1 MKIQGVKVGVGVN
14 FYLLKEQWCVTF
26 LFVVMLIFCLAFY
39 LPLTSKSVNNF
50 YYVGI
55 ALPCLLG
62 ALSNPRALVELLK
75 GFAWFFVLLLALV
88 VINST
93 EIAGLKK
100 WLYLFLFFMACVF
113 LECSRWGMKGCF
125 ILFAMVSSGV
135 FFWVLVDWLWIWGQ
149 SGHLIRYDVFFGE
162 RINPVYFSLL
172 INSSLIFLWLFC
184 VEGWLEKRSRIA
196 CLVGFFVLL
205 ALILLCSTIFQ
216 SRTSLLAM
224 AVFLVGYAL
233 YRKMI
238 LPVIVLALLL
248 IGLAVAS
255 GFSELLLRRG
265 LSYRLDIWQDAWV
278 RLSEVCGIWWGCGAD
293 DYRFLGKF
301 YHAHS
306 GYVALLYRNGL
317 AGGLIFILLAALF
330 LWRCSLAH
338 SRWLLLA
345 LFGWGSLLTTTNGML
360 TSPQPLWIYCW
371 LPTFMALLD
380 TQKGTLDR
388 FFAAREAV

>member
-1 MKIQGVKVGVGVN
+1 MQGVKVGTGLHL
-14 FYLLKEQWCVTF
+14 FLFKEQWCVTY
-26 LFVVMLIFCLAFY
+26 LFVVMLVFCLAFY
-39 LPLTSKSVNNF
+39 LPLTSKSVNNL

-62 ALSNPRALVELLK
+62 ALSNPLALVELLK

-93 EIAGLKK
+93 GIADLKK

-113 LECSRWGMKGCF
+113 LERSRWGVKGCF
-125 ILFAMVSSGV
+125 TLFAMVGCGV
-135 FFWVLVDWLWIWGQ
+135 FVFTLLDWLWIWGQ
-149 SGHLIRYDVFFGE
+149 SGRLIRYRVFFGE
-162 RINPVYFSLL
+162 SINPVYFSLL
-172 INSSLIFLWLFC
+172 INSSLVFLWLFR
-184 VEGWLEKRSRIA
+184 VENWLERRSRVA

-205 ALILLCSTIFQ
+205 ALILLCSTVFQ
-216 SRTSLLAM
+216 SRTSLLAL
-224 AVFLVGYAL
+224 AVFLGGYAL

-238 LPVIVLALLL
+238 LPVIVLAGLLV
-248 IGLAVAS
+248 GLAVAS

-265 LSYRLDIWQDAWV
+265 FSYRLDIWQDAWV
-278 RLSEVCGIWWGCGAD
+278 RLSEVCGIWWGCGVD

-317 AGGLIFILLAALF
+317 VGGLIFISLAVLF
-330 LWRCSLAH
+330 LWRCSLAR

-345 LFGWGSLLTTTNGML
+345 LFGWGSLVTTTNGML

-371 LPTFMALLD
+371 LPTFMALLE
-380 TQKGTLDR
+380 TQKCTLDR
-388 FFAAREAV
+388 FFAARDAV